1 MFGRKKSVT
10 GDRVAAAT
18 EPEATVPTTDGPHDR
33 SVVPDAA
40 AYYAELGYGHL
51 DLGAMVIGVPKGRE
65 LNVALDPNGQPE
77 FHVVTSV
84 SRVIPRAFAAPKSP
98 GQWRNMVTSMRE
110 QLEQQGAD
118 VSIHDGPWGREI
130 VAEMPGAVFRAIGVD
145 GTGRRRGHACI
156 TVIVGHGRGRVIWA
170 HDGHGRSSTTEVRVM
185 ATPENVD
192 SAAEEGRE
200 VFKHLLIR
208 RGDGP
213 MPAGEQLPL
222 TIPDEIQQALEKAR
236 AQAAAQQQSQA
247 YQQQMA
253 AGAQGKAPGGG
264 GAAGRQ
270 SPQQGAQQGAQSSA
284 AQVGDTAPANDAD
297 GAGTPPRR
305 DGSAMDRLRGSDDL

>member
-84 SRVIPRAFAAPKSP
+84 SRVIPPAFAAPKSP

-118 VSIHDGPWGREI
+118 VSIHVGPWGREI
-130 VAEMPGAVFRAIGVD
+130 VAEVRREVGRAGGGEGDGGGTGVREIGAERPGAVFRAIGVD
-145 GTGRRRGHACI
+145 GDR
-156 TVIVGHGRGRVIWA
+156 W
-170 HDGHGRSSTTEVRVM
+170 TTEGRVM

-222 TIPDEIQQALEKAR
+222 TIPDEIQQALEKA
-236 AQAAAQQQSQA
+236 
-247 YQQQMA
+247 
-253 AGAQGKAPGGG
+253 
-264 GAAGRQ
+264 
-270 SPQQGAQQGAQSSA
+270 
-284 AQVGDTAPANDAD
+284 
-297 GAGTPPRR
+297 
-305 DGSAMDRLRGSDDL
+305 

>member
-130 VAEMPGAVFRAIGVD
+130 VAEMPGAVVRAIGGD
-145 GTGRRRGHACI
+145 GDR
-156 TVIVGHGRGRVIWA
+156 W
-170 HDGHGRSSTTEVRVM
+170 TTEVRVM

-270 SPQQGAQQGAQSSA
+270 PPQQGPQQGAQSSA